1 MARFQRIND
10 VARREAD
17 LLTAALDHAAAVGY
31 RNVTREA
38 LAQRCNVS
46 AGTISRYF
54 GSMDQLRGR
63 IMRAAVAKGH
73 VDIIAQG
80 LAAGDPLACA
90 APQEL
95 KAAAIAQLA
104 TR

>member
-17 LLTAALDHAAAVGY
+17 LLQAALLYASDVGY
-31 RNVTREA
+31 RSVTREA
-38 LAQRCNVS
+38 LAERCNVS

-54 GSMDQLRGR
+54 GSMDQLRTS
-63 IMRAAVAKGH
+63 IMRAAVAKG
-73 VDIIAQG
+73 VVEIVAQG

-95 KAAAIAQLA
+95 KTAAVATLA
-104 TR
+104 NR

>member
-10 VARREAD
+10 TAQREAD
-17 LLTAALDHAAAVGY
+17 LLHTALQYAITVGY

-38 LAQRCNVS
+38 LASCCQVS

-54 GSMDQLRGR
+54 GPMDELRAR
-63 IMRAAVAKGH
+63 LMRAAVARGV
-73 VDIIAQG
+73 VDIVAQG